1 MLNTRLL
8 HIVWKLRTWTL
19 EANRHQSPR
28 LVSSASAIK
37 HFKRKPGFFIPDE
50 KQTWIVCIVGP
61 KPRSLWP
68 GDAQIQRSQLCQN
81 LMAVTW
87 PQGTD
92 PNVTS
97 YWCQS
102 SWDLTLQTKRP
113 CSWEKISMAQ
123 IPQTNSSHP
132 GWFSVCNC
140 QILSKG
146 DHTIPTIPLDS
157 SKFGSLFTVP
167 LLLEGLGA
175 GTQKHF
181 LFSGT
186 NPQPGCPLYLHIN
199 LPFSL
204 CYKYPHQHPPHPW
217 PTARSLQDA
226 EKHRDLRVT
235 RPFGIQASPPQAF
248 LPGLG
253 MTSESGCCPFPKI
266 IPGGREEDF
275 WVLHFDTICLWLL
288 LLSSFKG
295 IFRVKSF
302 PPTSP
307 RQRQWC
313 GQGVHL
319 HGIWYTGTHHRGFLT
334 DWSRKGCDPQN
345 CYLNRDHRRSYGTL
359 QDLRARGSLPSVK
372 AWKQSPKPSFTQHPG
387 TARLPW
393 CRPSE
398 PKRRTQPGLAWPG
411 QPTPRRARYWT
422 NCFLPK
428 RAKDSAKSA
437 ISIWEVRFSQNTTP
451 LPLLLYSFQY
461 LKGRGRQKT
470 CSTRPLN
477 RIKGFL
483 YAVVPPSWP

>member
-1 MLNTRLL
+1 M
-8 HIVWKLRTWTL
+8 
-19 EANRHQSPR
+19 E
-28 LVSSASAIK
+28 
-37 HFKRKPGFFIPDE
+37 HFKRKPGFFSPDE
-50 KQTWIVCIVGP
+50 KRTWIICTVGP
-61 KPRSLWP
+61 NPRSLWL

-81 LMAVTW
+81 LRVVTR

-97 YWCQS
+97 YWGQS

-113 CSWEKISMAQ
+113 CSWEEISMAQ

-157 SKFGSLFTVP
+157 SKLGSLFTVP

-175 GTQKHF
+175 GTQKYF

-204 CYKYPHQHPPHPW
+204 CYKYPHQPPPHPW
-217 PTARSLQDA
+217 PIARSLQDA
-226 EKHRDLRVT
+226 EKRPDLRVT
-235 RPFGIQASPPQAF
+235 CPFGIQASPPQAF

-334 DWSRKGCDPQN
+334 NWSGKGCDPQN
-345 CYLNRDHRRSYGTL
+345 CCLNRDHWRSYGTL

-372 AWKQSPKPSFTQHPG
+372 AWKQSPKPSFPQHPG

-393 CRPSE
+393 CRSSE
-398 PKRRTQPGLAWPG
+398 PKRRTQPGLAWPAHSSKG
-411 QPTPRRARYWT
+411 LILNKLLSTKESKGFSKKC
-422 NCFLPK
+422 NFHLGSKVLPK
-428 RAKDSAKSA
+428 HDTITTSPLFLSVPQRERETKDVQHPTSEPNQGLS
-437 ISIWEVRFSQNTTP
+437 VRGGSPFVTLRYPTVQSVT
-451 LPLLLYSFQY
+451 
-461 LKGRGRQKT
+461 K
-470 CSTRPLN
+470 
-477 RIKGFL
+477 
-483 YAVVPPSWP
+483 VPVS